1 MIGAA
6 ACGPIK
12 APDAQSVLQ
21 PTSVEVPCRRN
32 TLLAHLHTHSIT
44 SSARASKVG
53 GIVRPSALAV
63 RAFRTSSSLSD
74 CGTIGMLPGSPQH
87 MLEQVFI
94 SAAGAL
100 VIFLSFSLAIRS

>member
-1 MIGAA
+1 M
-6 ACGPIK
+6 
-12 APDAQSVLQ
+12 
-21 PTSVEVPCRRN
+21 
-32 TLLAHLHTHSIT
+32 
-44 SSARASKVG
+44 
-53 GIVRPSALAV
+53 